1 MTTKRISAK
10 DALEQWKKN
19 NLQWENEQKL
29 GLPKLVKRS
38 TMFDLKD
45 KGFDITGMD
54 NIPMDNDRDDI
65 EPLPKREPSR
75 KRSRAFMGR
84 RLHKSGYPNDI
95 GIKEQL
101 LARKLFDDAD
111 DGYGGDI

>member
-1 MTTKRISAK
+1 MNTK
-10 DALEQWKKN
+10 DALEQWRKN

-84 RLHKSGYPNDI
+84 RLYKSGYPNDI
-95 GIKEQL
+95 GFKEQQ
-101 LARKLFDDAD
+101 LAIKLFEDAY
-111 DGYGGDI
+111 DGYEIPKDGDI

>member
-1 MTTKRISAK
+1 MKTNN
-10 DALEQWKKN
+10 ALEQWRKN

-45 KGFDITGMD
+45 KGFDITGME
-54 NIPMDNDRDDI
+54 NVPMDNDRDDI

-84 RLHKSGYPNDI
+84 RLYKSGYPNDI

-101 LARKLFDDAD
+101 LARKLFEDAD

>member
-1 MTTKRISAK
+1 MNTKE
-10 DALEQWKKN
+10 ALEQWRKN
-19 NLQWENEQKL
+19 NLQWEAEQKL
-29 GLPKLVKRS
+29 GTPKLVKRS

-45 KGFDITGMD
+45 KGFDISGMD
-54 NIPMDNDRDDI
+54 NVPMDNDRDDI